1 MATGRNLSQEM
12 RRWLRVVTFTLIM
25 LSPVIRIL
33 GKRMRDRMEI
43 RRQEQAAKKALQTR
57 ALRSNKFWLPFVLS
71 AGLTTAGIAIYR
83 YMQRRRQ
90 QQEEYE
96 NQPIELLPHDRWNG
110 NSLKEQISMAQA
122 ASGTPEPPITSTRSD
137 TSNLPLVGTSRNQPV
152 RQTIPEDA
160 TVIGVVS
167 TRLYYP
173 IEVPLELLAS
183 SEDADIVTVVYFA
196 SEDEAQARGFTAARF
211 Q

>member
-25 LSPVIRIL
+25 LSPAIRLL
-33 GKRMRDRMEI
+33 GKRMRDHVEI

-57 ALRSNKFWLPFVLS
+57 ALRSNKFWLPFALS

-83 YMQRRRQ
+83 YMQLRRQ
-90 QQEEYE
+90 QQEASE

-110 NSLKEQISMAQA
+110 NSLKEQISMAQVA
-122 ASGTPEPPITSTRSD
+122 PGTPEPPIPSTSS
-137 TSNLPLVGTSRNQPV
+137 LPLVGKSRNQPV

-167 TRLYYP
+167 SRLYYP
-173 IEVPLELLAS
+173 IEVPLEQLAS
-183 SEDADIVTVVYFA
+183 SEDADIVTVVYFS